1 VHTRPVIMCEYA
13 HAMGNSTGNMDEYW
27 DVIRSTDGLQGG
39 FVWDWMDQGLVMK
52 DAKTGEDYWAYG
64 GDCGET
70 VHDGNFNINGLVFP
84 DQNPH
89 PGMEQCKYVHQP
101 VTFSNAGWRVQGA
114 SPSNPKAPI
123 ENKASVRVLNRYD
136 FSTLSHLH
144 LKWRFEVDG
153 QVVASGVAPLPQVG
167 PETLNPQS

>member
-1 VHTRPVIMCEYA
+1 MHTRPVIMCEYA

-39 FVWDWMDQGLVMK
+39 FIWDWMDQGLVMK
-52 DAKTGEDYWAYG
+52 DAKLGEDYWAYG
-64 GDCGET
+64 GDGGET

-84 DQNPH
+84 DQTPH

-101 VTFSNAGWRVQGA
+101 VTFSNAGWRMQSA

-123 ENKASVRVLNRYD
+123 ENKASVRVSNRYD

-153 QVVASGVAPLPQVG
+153 QVVASGVAPLPQVS
-167 PETLNPQS
+167 P